1 VTTEKPEGKP
11 GGGRLAGRKITITG
25 GGSGIGAATAHRFV
39 AEGARVFILGLESG
53 PLEQVAAETGAGAL
67 AVDLRDPAA
76 TQEAMEAA
84 FHHMNG
90 MNGIVCN
97 AGVSLSK
104 PFADTT
110 GEDWQWT
117 IDANASS
124 VFNTCKA
131 ALPFLRRNDQA
142 TIVTTGSAV
151 ALQPLAGRAA
161 YAASKAAVHAFT
173 KVLAMELAPRIRC
186 NVVAPGAA
194 DTPMVRGTFTQPDA
208 IKRIQ
213 SLYALRRMAAAAE
226 IAEAILFLTSFES
239 SFVTGSILAVDGG
252 RVFY

>member
-1 VTTEKPEGKP
+1 MTGRKSAK
-11 GGGRLAGRKITITG
+11 GRLAGRKILITG
-25 GGSGIGAATAHRFV
+25 GGSGIGAATARRFT
-39 AEGARVFILGLESG
+39 AEGARIFILGLDLA
-53 PLEQVAAETGAGAL
+53 PLEEVAAETGAGAL
-67 AVDLRDPAA
+67 AVDLRDELA
-76 TQEAMEAA
+76 TQAA
-84 FHHMNG
+84 VDTAFRHLNG
-90 MNGIVCN
+90 LNGIVCN

-104 PFADTT
+104 PFAETSSD
-110 GEDWQWT
+110 DWQWT
-117 IDANASS
+117 MDANARS
-124 VFNTCKA
+124 VFNTCQA
-131 ALPFLRRNDQA
+131 ALTYLRRNDQA
-142 TIVTTGSAV
+142 TIVNTGSAV
-151 ALQPLAGRAA
+151 ALQPLPGRAA

-213 SLYALRRMAAAAE
+213 SLYALRRMAAADE